1 MGNVSEHN
9 QLILQLIK
17 AYLEIY
23 PDQRF
28 NQALNNLNVRSDL
41 YYETSEKTYLDVK
54 TQFDKLV
61 ISGAK

>member
-28 NQALNNLNVRSDL
+28 NQALNNLNVHSDL

>member
-1 MGNVSEHN
+1 MGNVSEYN

-17 AYLEIY
+17 AYLEIN

-41 YYETSEKTYLDVK
+41 YYEASEKTYLDVK
-54 TQFDKLV
+54 TQFDKFM
-61 ISGAK
+61 ISGVK